1 MLHSTRSGAGCD
13 CRGNPCL
20 LREIAI
26 AVAVQYRLLKFL
38 GTLRRK
44 SLLNLANSDDD
55 HSIWFLH
62 VVLQVSSRCLLLTLE
77 RLVQFPRPSNEFLV
91 LTRPYSG
98 GLILARSTRYDVGT
112 VRPFKTPIE

>member
-1 MLHSTRSGAGCD
+1 MLHSTRSSAGCD

-20 LREIAI
+20 PREIAI
-26 AVAVQYRLLKFL
+26 AVAVQYRLLEFL
-38 GTLRRK
+38 GTSRRK
-44 SLLNLANSDDD
+44 SLLNLANSKDD

-77 RLVQFPRPSNEFLV
+77 RLVQFLRPSNEFLV
-91 LTRPYSG
+91 SMRPYSG